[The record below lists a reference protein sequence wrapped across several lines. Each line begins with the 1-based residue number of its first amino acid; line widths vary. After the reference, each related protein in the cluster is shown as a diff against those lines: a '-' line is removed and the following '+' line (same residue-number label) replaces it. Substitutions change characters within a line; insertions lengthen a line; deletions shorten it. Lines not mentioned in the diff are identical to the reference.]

1 MKIIANR
8 VRITL
13 DEARKKKGKSK
24 LGTLLVEQKKEQSK
38 R

>member
-1 MKIIANR
+1 MKKVANR
-8 VRITL
+8 TRITL
-13 DEARKKKGKSK
+13 EDAKKQKGKSK